1 MFSDKYETEYESI
14 TARIDETYDRIYELQ
29 EQIEK
34 KRERLAALRNG
45 VDSSDNVRM
54 ILDNFDRLFRSMNY
68 EERREMCR
76 LFIQRID
83 VFPKE
88 QEDGRILRQIVFKI
102 PVYYNLTSDAG
113 GKDDPDDEVT
123 FVVDCTK
130 FRATVTESKA
140 TYAEIKAKVLED
152 TGLKVSALYIAQI
165 KRKYGIDMGVNYNK
179 PADPNKKVPKCPKE
193 KELAI
198 LKALKSFRMLLPDT
212 EYFEQEA

>member
-1 MFSDKYETEYESI
+1 MHLCEF
-14 TARIDETYDRIYELQ
+14 
-29 EQIEK
+29 
-34 KRERLAALRNG
+34 
-45 VDSSDNVRM
+45 V
-54 ILDNFDRLFRSMNY
+54 
-68 EERREMCR
+68 
-76 LFIQRID
+76 IQRID
-83 VFPKE
+83 VFPEE

-102 PVYYNLTSDAG
+102 PVYYNLAPDEG

-130 FRATVTESKA
+130 FQATVPESKA
-140 TYAEIKAKVLED
+140 TYAEIKAKVLKD

-179 PADPNKKVPKCPKE
+179 PADPNKRVPKCPKE

-198 LKALKSFRMLLPDT
+198 LEALKSFRMLPTDT

>member
-1 MFSDKYETEYESI
+1 M
-14 TARIDETYDRIYELQ
+14 
-29 EQIEK
+29 
-34 KRERLAALRNG
+34 
-45 VDSSDNVRM
+45 DSTDNVRL

-83 VFPKE
+83 VFPEE
-88 QEDGRILRQIVFKI
+88 QEDGRILRQIIFKI
-102 PVYYNLTSDAG
+102 PVYYNLASDAG
-113 GKDDPDDEVT
+113 GKDDPDDEAT

-140 TYAEIKAKVLED
+140 TYAQIKAKVLED
-152 TGLKVSALYIAQI
+152 TGFKVSTLHIAQI

-179 PADPNKKVPKCPKE
+179 AADPNKRVPKCPKE

-198 LKALKSFRMLLPDT
+198 LRVC
-212 EYFEQEA
+212 